1 MIIDTSNALAAPG
14 SSRGYA
20 CLSVACRSIASPG
33 WVSLPGVRR
42 GWGFPRRARP
52 AGVRPARGRPATPA
66 CAAVRCAGS
75 SAGRGEGRP
84 GRWALRPPKCR
95 RRWPP
100 LPPSL
105 LPPPPPPPRP
115 LPGPVCPVPAASL
128 SPPPRPRLAPPGPL
142 GGGVCVG
149 RGRVWDGGGLGAG
162 ARGAVVWGGGWGG
175 KGVGG
180 GEAEGRSPPARKGK
194 GEESSRL
201 RAAAAAAV
209 PLGEIPRAARGL
221 WGSPPGSREG
231 FAVPRA
237 ARSRGPS
244 WGVEVVDPERRWSR
258 RLAPGGGRGGL
269 AVAPSS
275 PGPVAVRPGPEP
287 RPRPRSP
294 LAIPAPLLPCRGGS
308 RRGRVAR
315 GAAPRGCVPRWRP
328 AGRRGVARRCALPPG
343 LRPRRTACP
352 EPALSRGGVVLRG
365 GFRWLE
371 ACRAVRRARP
381 GAAAGARGT
390 WDVWGGR
397 PGVSR
402 GGKRAGGRGRPPRL
416 DPPHARARFSPR
428 SPAPRRSPRFP
439 LRGSSRGGASRAP
452 ALPKPPFLR
461 PLRLPTPAGLP
472 PVPPARA
479 PACPPAVPLAVPR
492 AHPYLPRPPSPS
504 RLSPLPRALASL
516 SLPPSRRV
524 WRRGGCWCV
533 AGRGGSSVVGGWRLG
548 RCVWGFASLGVG
560 RRTGRV
566 AERGLFPGPAFR
578 SSRRPSALA
587 SRGSSWRARASLRDA
602 TSDQTWRPAEF
613 KHISQRRKRN

>member
-1 MIIDTSNALAAPG
+1 M
-14 SSRGYA
+14 
-20 CLSVACRSIASPG
+20 
-33 WVSLPGVRR
+33 
-42 GWGFPRRARP
+42 
-52 AGVRPARGRPATPA
+52 
-66 CAAVRCAGS
+66 
-75 SAGRGEGRP
+75 
-84 GRWALRPPKCR
+84 
-95 RRWPP
+95 
-100 LPPSL
+100 
-105 LPPPPPPPRP
+105 
-115 LPGPVCPVPAASL
+115 
-128 SPPPRPRLAPPGPL
+128 
-142 GGGVCVG
+142 
-149 RGRVWDGGGLGAG
+149 
-162 ARGAVVWGGGWGG
+162 
-175 KGVGG
+175 
-180 GEAEGRSPPARKGK
+180 
-194 GEESSRL
+194 
-201 RAAAAAAV
+201 
-209 PLGEIPRAARGL
+209 
-221 WGSPPGSREG
+221 
-231 FAVPRA
+231 PRA

-244 WGVEVVDPERRWSR
+244 WGVEVADPERRWSR
-258 RLAPGGGRGGL
+258 RLAPGGGRSGP

-315 GAAPRGCVPRWRP
+315 GAAPRGCVPRRRP

-416 DPPHARARFSPR
+416 DPPTPAPASPLAPPPRAARRGSPSGGRREAAR
-428 SPAPRRSPRFP
+428 PAPRPCPNPRSSAPSAFQPRQ
-439 LRGSSRGGASRAP
+439 GSRLCRRPVLPP
-452 ALPKPPFLR
+452 AR
-461 PLRLPTPAGLP
+461 PLFRRPSRVRTLTF
-472 PVPPARA
+472 PVPPPPPGSLPSRA
-479 PACPPAVPLAVPR
+479 LS
-492 AHPYLPRPPSPS
+492 LPSP
-504 RLSPLPRALASL
+504 

>member
-1 MIIDTSNALAAPG
+1 M
-14 SSRGYA
+14 
-20 CLSVACRSIASPG
+20 
-33 WVSLPGVRR
+33 
-42 GWGFPRRARP
+42 
-52 AGVRPARGRPATPA
+52 
-66 CAAVRCAGS
+66 
-75 SAGRGEGRP
+75 
-84 GRWALRPPKCR
+84 
-95 RRWPP
+95 
-100 LPPSL
+100 
-105 LPPPPPPPRP
+105 
-115 LPGPVCPVPAASL
+115 
-128 SPPPRPRLAPPGPL
+128 
-142 GGGVCVG
+142 
-149 RGRVWDGGGLGAG
+149 
-162 ARGAVVWGGGWGG
+162 
-175 KGVGG
+175 
-180 GEAEGRSPPARKGK
+180 
-194 GEESSRL
+194 
-201 RAAAAAAV
+201 
-209 PLGEIPRAARGL
+209 
-221 WGSPPGSREG
+221 
-231 FAVPRA
+231 PRA

-244 WGVEVVDPERRWSR
+244 WGVEVADPERRWSR
-258 RLAPGGGRGGL
+258 RLAPGGGRSGP

-315 GAAPRGCVPRWRP
+315 GAAPRGCVPRRRP

-352 EPALSRGGVVLRG
+352 EPALSRGGCGSPRGFSLVGGVPRRPPGPARGRG
-365 GFRWLE
+365 GS
-371 ACRAVRRARP
+371 
-381 GAAAGARGT
+381 AGH
-390 WDVWGGR
+390 VGR
-397 PGVSR
+397 V
-402 GGKRAGGRGRPPRL
+402 GGKAGCVAWGEKGRRSGATAAL
-416 DPPHARARFSPR
+416 GPPHARARFSPR

-461 PLRLPTPAGLP
+461 PPSAFQPRQGSRLCRRPVLPPARPLFRRP
-472 PVPPARA
+472 SRVRTLTFPVPPPPPGSLPSRA
-479 PACPPAVPLAVPR
+479 LS
-492 AHPYLPRPPSPS
+492 LPSP
-504 RLSPLPRALASL
+504 

-587 SRGSSWRARASLRDA
+587 SRGSSWRARARASLRDA

>member
-1 MIIDTSNALAAPG
+1 M
-14 SSRGYA
+14 
-20 CLSVACRSIASPG
+20 
-33 WVSLPGVRR
+33 
-42 GWGFPRRARP
+42 
-52 AGVRPARGRPATPA
+52 
-66 CAAVRCAGS
+66 
-75 SAGRGEGRP
+75 
-84 GRWALRPPKCR
+84 
-95 RRWPP
+95 
-100 LPPSL
+100 
-105 LPPPPPPPRP
+105 
-115 LPGPVCPVPAASL
+115 
-128 SPPPRPRLAPPGPL
+128 
-142 GGGVCVG
+142 
-149 RGRVWDGGGLGAG
+149 
-162 ARGAVVWGGGWGG
+162 
-175 KGVGG
+175 
-180 GEAEGRSPPARKGK
+180 
-194 GEESSRL
+194 
-201 RAAAAAAV
+201 
-209 PLGEIPRAARGL
+209 
-221 WGSPPGSREG
+221 
-231 FAVPRA
+231 PRA

-244 WGVEVVDPERRWSR
+244 WGVEVADPERRWSR
-258 RLAPGGGRGGL
+258 RLAPGGGRGGP

-315 GAAPRGCVPRWRP
+315 GAAPRGCVPRRRP

-352 EPALSRGGVVLRG
+352 EPALSRGGCGSPRGFSLVGGVPRRPPGPARGRG
-365 GFRWLE
+365 GS
-371 ACRAVRRARP
+371 
-381 GAAAGARGT
+381 AGH
-390 WDVWGGR
+390 VGR
-397 PGVSR
+397 V
-402 GGKRAGGRGRPPRL
+402 GGKAGCVAWGEKGRRSGATAAL
-416 DPPHARARFSPR
+416 GPPHARARFSPR

-461 PLRLPTPAGLP
+461 PP
-472 PVPPARA
+472 PPSNPGRA
-479 PACPPAVPLAVPR
+479 PACAAGPCSRLPARCSAGRPACAPL
-492 AHPYLPRPPSPS
+492 PSPS
-504 RLSPLPRALASL
+504 PLPLPALSPPARSRFPLPP

-587 SRGSSWRARASLRDA
+587 SRGSSWRARARARASLRDA

>member
-1 MIIDTSNALAAPG
+1 M
-14 SSRGYA
+14 
-20 CLSVACRSIASPG
+20 
-33 WVSLPGVRR
+33 
-42 GWGFPRRARP
+42 
-52 AGVRPARGRPATPA
+52 
-66 CAAVRCAGS
+66 
-75 SAGRGEGRP
+75 
-84 GRWALRPPKCR
+84 
-95 RRWPP
+95 
-100 LPPSL
+100 
-105 LPPPPPPPRP
+105 
-115 LPGPVCPVPAASL
+115 
-128 SPPPRPRLAPPGPL
+128 
-142 GGGVCVG
+142 
-149 RGRVWDGGGLGAG
+149 
-162 ARGAVVWGGGWGG
+162 GGGWGPAPVGRWCGGVVGGG
-175 KGVGG
+175 KVLGG
-180 GEAEGRSPPARKGK
+180 GEAEAGRSPPARKGK

-221 WGSPPGSREG
+221 WDRRPGLGR
-231 FAVPRA
+231 ALRCPVPRGPVGRRGGWRLRIRSAVGLA
-237 ARSRGPS
+237 ALPQAAAAAVRPWPPPLPVPRPCVRGPSRGPA
-244 WGVEVVDPERRWSR
+244 PAPRWRSR
-258 RLAPGGGRGGL
+258 PPFCPVGAARAEAESRAGLRPGDACPGGGPRDAAASPAAARFPPGCGRAAL
-269 AVAPSS
+269 RAPS
-275 PGPVAVRPGPEP
+275 P
-287 RPRPRSP
+287 R
-294 LAIPAPLLPCRGGS
+294 CRG
-308 RRGRVAR
+308 
-315 GAAPRGCVPRWRP
+315 
-328 AGRRGVARRCALPPG
+328 
-343 LRPRRTACP
+343 
-352 EPALSRGGVVLRG
+352 GGVVLRG

-479 PACPPAVPLAVPR
+479 PACPPAVPPAVPR